1 MTEPY
6 REILVVDLL
15 GGLGDLVM
23 LLPAVHALARRHPAA
38 ALRVLTHEPGGDLLR
53 GDPAVTEVITI
64 GQGHSGAERAA
75 VVDALAL
82 HRPDLAVTTTRYD
95 AIPALLEDG
104 AGRAVTDLWRRPPPD
119 QPVGERYLRI
129 LYAEGLID
137 AADVGARPRL
147 RLRPE
152 ELDAGELMMASWL
165 PRENRRPPV
174 LLVVDAG
181 MGVKRWPRRHWQAL
195 VRLLRHDGYP
205 VLAVGGPDGRPP
217 PCPLLPRTGLRR
229 LAALF
234 AAAGRRGGVVVGA
247 DTGPVRVAAAAGA
260 GTVALF
266 GPTDARRYGLAAAA
280 PVAAGTGAPA
290 NPARTGPAS
299 PGGLPVDLQGRPD
312 CPHRQPTT
320 ISEQSC
326 WWTADCP
333 LSPAGPACM
342 ADIDPGTVAAAVR
355 RTAGPD
361 RGQARPGRPA
371 DSVSQGTGRR

>member
-1 MTEPY
+1 MAEPY

-64 GQGHSGAERAA
+64 GQGRSGAERAA

-95 AIPALLEDG
+95 GIPALLEDG
-104 AGRAVTDLWRRPPPD
+104 AARAVTDLWRRPPPD
-119 QPVGERYLRI
+119 QPVGERYLSI
-129 LYAEGLID
+129 LHAEGLID

-147 RLRPE
+147 HLRAD
-152 ELDAGELMMASWL
+152 ELDGGERMMASWL

-174 LLVVDAG
+174 LLVIDAG
-181 MGVKRWPRRHWQAL
+181 MGVKLWPRWHWQAL
-195 VRLLRHDGYP
+195 VRLLRRDGYP
-205 VLAVGGPDGRPP
+205 VLAVGGPGGRPP
-217 PCPLLPRTGLRR
+217 PCPLLPRTDLRR
-229 LAALF
+229 LAAVF

-260 GTVALF
+260 RTVALF
-266 GPTDARRYGLAAAA
+266 GPTDARRYGLSDATPTPADSAPGRIETARAA
-280 PVAAGTGAPA
+280 PAPAAG
-290 NPARTGPAS
+290 AS
-299 PGGLPVDLQGRPD
+299 VDLQGRPD

-320 ISEQSC
+320 ISEQTC

-355 RTAGPD
+355 RAAGSDPA
-361 RGQARPGRPA
+361 QAASPSP
-371 DSVSQGTGRR
+371 VSQGTGRR